1 MSLRIKTAKLLEGR
15 YLRTRDEDFRRFAA
29 ILRGEP
35 VPLGRKEK
43 DDRVALFDIARL
55 VHTGECDDKAAVA
68 KVAQEIG
75 GYSPGANKTRLA
87 GKFKKRRPFYMMLAE
102 FKGNKIP
109 LGPPYD

>member
-15 YLRTRDEDFRRFAA
+15 YLRTRDEDFRRCAA

-75 GYSPGANKTRLA
+75 GQSIGANKKRLG
-87 GKFKKRRPFYMMLAE
+87 GKFKARRPFYMALAE
-102 FKGNKIP
+102 YDGKIP
-109 LGPPYD
+109 LGQPYD